1 MKPEEIE
8 RMRDEALAAF
18 AAAGDLDALQEAK
31 VAHTGG
37 TSPLALANREIG
49 ALPPHA
55 KAAAGKLVGQARGAV
70 NKALG
75 ARQGRAGG
83 RARRPGAGRGG
94 GGRHAA
100 VRPAYR
106 RAPATR

>member
-1 MKPEEIE
+1 MSAPNKSYDPVEVEALKPEEIE

-49 ALPPHA
+49 ALPPQA
-55 KAAAGKLVGQARGAV
+55 KAAA
-70 NKALG
+70 
-75 ARQGRAGG
+75 
-83 RARRPGAGRGG
+83 
-94 GGRHAA
+94 
-100 VRPAYR
+100 
-106 RAPATR
+106 